1 MIDKNDPGINPAL
14 DKLPSEDEPITPSSM
29 TSRYKVNNEPPYR

>member
-1 MIDKNDPGINPAL
+1 MIDENNLEISPDL
-14 DKLPSEDEPITPSSM
+14 DKLLGEDEPITPSSM